1 MDILLIACP
10 KCDKRYKV
18 PVDHV
23 GQKAKCHC
31 GYVWVVTKPSD
42 APAEAVPIK
51 AAPVK
56 TKPVKATPA
65 GVAKPV
71 DDSAVK
77 PVKPSKPTKIAKAAK
92 AAKAAEAVKS
102 QGKLSRE
109 EEEARELID
118 RELGNF
124 RIEELLGIGGFGAVY
139 RAFDLSLH
147 RRVAIKV
154 LPHTLAKA
162 GKERIQRFLHE
173 ARAAAKLSHPN
184 IVTVHQI
191 CQVEGIYFIVMEL
204 VDGQSLAQ
212 LIRARRLSPQRAT
225 HIITEAARGLA
236 QAHRRGL
243 IHRDIKPGNIMVTAD
258 GQVKMTDFGLAR
270 DVFRE
275 AAETESG
282 RAVGTPLYMA
292 PEQCDGDEGD
302 SRSDVYS
309 LAGTYYVALTRR
321 PPYEGQSTEEVMDRH
336 RFDPSPDP
344 RKIIPGLPA
353 AVFRIIEKAMAK
365 DPTQRYQTA
374 SEVLTALEAL
384 DFETLDPS
392 TAVTLDKVSAQI
404 GGVTPDVGSHVGAVM
419 RSAIRRADRSTT
431 RSVAGQVDHPGS
443 PLKWWLLVA
452 VLVTL
457 VSITAV
463 VLAIVLS
470 RSSEPESAKSY
481 DGSLPPSQHP
491 AAHDDTSGGGAPVT
505 PPADVAGETP
515 KADAPKPATDAGA
528 AAENGGKP
536 EEPATP
542 PKEEPPAENENEK
555 IAMERYQ
562 TAAAYE
568 KSSWETNPS
577 RVEEVYREITKYY
590 PGTQAAALAEQ
601 ALKRLL
607 EDDETPAGDD
617 EPDEPDAGENKAD
630 TPTEDGATP

>member
-1 MDILLIACP
+1 MDILQIACP

-18 PVDHV
+18 PADHV

-31 GYVWVVTKPSD
+31 GCVWVVAKPSD
-42 APAEAVPIK
+42 APAEAVPPK
-51 AAPVK
+51 AAPA
-56 TKPVKATPA
+56 KPTPAKATPA
-65 GVAKPV
+65 GVAKPI

-77 PVKPSKPTKIAKAAK
+77 PEGPSKPTK
-92 AAKAAEAVKS
+92 AVKS
-102 QGKLSRE
+102 KGKLSRE

-118 RELGNF
+118 RDLGSF

-139 RAFDLSLH
+139 RAFDRSLH
-147 RRVAIKV
+147 RRVALKV
-154 LPHTLAKA
+154 LPHALAKA

-184 IVTVHQI
+184 IVAVHQI
-191 CQVEGIYFIVMEL
+191 CQVDGIYFIVMEL

-212 LIRARRLSPQRAT
+212 LIRTHRLSPQRAT

-243 IHRDIKPGNIMVTAD
+243 IHRDIKPGNIMVTTD

-275 AAETESG
+275 AAEAESG

-302 SRSDVYS
+302 SRSDIYS

-344 RKIIPGLPA
+344 RTIIPGLPA

-365 DPTQRYQTA
+365 DPAERYQTA
-374 SEVLTALEAL
+374 GEMLTALEAL

-392 TAVTLDKVSAQI
+392 TAVTLEKVSAQI

-431 RSVAGQVDHPGS
+431 RSAARQTSDPGS

-452 VLVTL
+452 VLVAL
-457 VSITAV
+457 VSITAI

-470 RSSEPESAKSY
+470 KSAEPESA
-481 DGSLPPSQHP
+481 
-491 AAHDDTSGGGAPVT
+491 TSHASSSSEQPTTRGDAPGDKPNGGDPTT
-505 PPADVAGETP
+505 PPTDTAGETP
-515 KADAPKPATDAGA
+515 KDDDPKPAAGV
-528 AAENGGKP
+528 NGEKP
-536 EEPATP
+536 VEP
-542 PKEEPPAENENEK
+542 PKDEPTPENENEK
-555 IAMERYQ
+555 IAMQRYE

-568 KSSWETNPS
+568 KSSWATNPS
-577 RVEEVYREITKYY
+577 RVEEVYREITRYF
-590 PGTQAAALAEQ
+590 PGTKAATLAEQ

-607 EDDETPAGDD
+607 EGEEAPVEDDMPADNGD
-617 EPDEPDAGENKAD
+617 EVD
-630 TPTEDGATP
+630 TPTDNGGNGEAPSETDGKTEENATP